1 LLFLVTFI
9 VTAKLYAMA
18 IVTLDPQNPPRS
30 LAISAP
36 QSVITEKISHT
47 T

>member
-1 LLFLVTFI
+1 MLFLITFI

-36 QSVITEKISHT
+36 QSVVAEKIFHT
-47 T
+47 N